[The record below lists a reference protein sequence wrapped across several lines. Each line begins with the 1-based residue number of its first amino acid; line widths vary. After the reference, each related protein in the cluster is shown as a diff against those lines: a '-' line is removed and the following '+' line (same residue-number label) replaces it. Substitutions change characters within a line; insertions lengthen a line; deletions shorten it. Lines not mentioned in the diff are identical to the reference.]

1 MSNEIEDIK
10 ITKRPRFED
19 EDLKRFEERMK
30 NIEWD
35 NDKGK
40 GVLSDEA
47 IEKIAQSVSKDISK
61 KEEQKKEDSD
71 K

>member
-1 MSNEIEDIK
+1 MNPEDIVFR
-10 ITKRPRFED
+10 KRPRFED
-19 EDLKRFEERMK
+19 KDLKRFEERMK

-35 NDKGK
+35 NEKGK

-47 IEKIAQSVSKDISK
+47 IEKIAKSVVEDVSK
-61 KEEQKKEDSD
+61 KEEYKKEDAD

>member
-1 MSNEIEDIK
+1 MRA
-10 ITKRPRFED
+10 RPRFEG

-35 NDKGK
+35 NEKGK

-47 IEKIAQSVSKDISK
+47 IEKIKQPVVQEAYTFQNSFFINNYK
-61 KEEQKKEDSD
+61 KFINEK
-71 K
+71 

>member
-1 MSNEIEDIK
+1 MNEDVK
-10 ITKRPRFED
+10 ISKRPRFED
-19 EDLKRFEERMK
+19 EELKRFEERMK

-35 NDKGK
+35 NEKGK

-47 IEKIAQSVSKDISK
+47 IEKIAKSVVEDLSK
-61 KEEQKKEDSD
+61 KEEHKKEDTD

>member
-1 MSNEIEDIK
+1 MQAKDIK
-10 ITKRPRFED
+10 ITKRPLFEG

-35 NDKGK
+35 NEKGK

-47 IEKIAQSVSKDISK
+47 IEKIAKSVVNDMSK
-61 KEEQKKEDSD
+61 KTEYKKEDAD
-71 K
+71 R